1 MYCKLIK
8 KNRARV
14 IVLLIVVAIF
24 VVVAP
29 VSAFADVAVVANKN
43 IGEKSISEKQAKK
56 IWLGKTKSLGG
67 TSLKPADL
75 PKGNDSRKKFYKAVV
90 KKNEK
95 KLKAYW
101 ARIVFSGKGSPPKLF
116 KSDAEVINW
125 VASTPGAV
133 GYVDS
138 VSINDS
144 VKVLLISK

>member
-1 MYCKLIK
+1 MHCKLFK
-8 KNRARV
+8 KNKVKV
-14 IVLLIVVAIF
+14 IAFLIVVAIF
-24 VVVAP
+24 VVAAP
-29 VSAFADVAVVANKN
+29 ASADVSVVANKS
-43 IGEKSISEKQAKK
+43 IGEESISEKQAKK

-67 TSLKPADL
+67 VSLKPADL
-75 PKGNDSRKKFYKAVV
+75 PKGNDSRNKFYKTVV

-101 ARIVFSGKGSPPKLF
+101 ARIIFSGKGSPPKLF